1 MTGLTLE
8 VKLLINV
15 RQFENE
21 FKMRISIDGFDLN
34 PSAFW
39 AIY

>member
-1 MTGLTLE
+1 MTGLTLK

-21 FKMRISIDGFDLN
+21 FKWMRWGDVT
-34 PSAFW
+34 
-39 AIY
+39 